1 LTQQVTD
8 PPDQNER
15 RVSQPLSEPRFRLT
29 RAGIISL
36 LVLIML
42 LLLLFSG
49 ELVYSLVRTAQPAQL
64 AIAQTLPATQ
74 HPQASPTSKSP
85 SALTPTTTPELQA
98 SADTTSSITVLN
110 HVNAPPLQLS
120 GSQYIIY
127 EQSNT
132 LYLVSATGDYAQVI
146 TTQGFIS
153 DNAAPPILMPSGQL
167 LYSGDGIWMTNVFGG
182 MPTQIATLDAGQVI
196 TSMALSNDGKILAW
210 STEPANGSGMLVIRA
225 GPLTNTT
232 IIYQQSALN
241 CPCFRIFSFMNG
253 TSAQVDNTLLL
264 TDDRGS
270 HQAVQNG
277 LWSLDISAT
286 PATVQSILA
295 EDPAQGPLALA
306 PFGNTLLYSLDE
318 GTVPDPTDSSVP
330 PGVSAL
336 SYANDLNITTL
347 NGAPPAIG
355 ITQVVLPEQDNLSN
369 SAQYHWVTT
378 PIFSPD
384 THTLA
389 YVEFSSDQQEPYDRH
404 SAIYTV
410 QISGSGAQL
419 RVGKP
424 QLLATT
430 TSQLVELGPWYN
442 SHVLTFYADGTL
454 YALDTQSGSLTI
466 FAQPSSYARI
476 VAVVGFA
483 GT

>member
-1 LTQQVTD
+1 MTQQVTD
-8 PPDQNER
+8 PPDQNEQ

-49 ELVYSLVRTAQPAQL
+49 EFVYSLVRTAQASRPVAT
-64 AIAQTLPATQ
+64 QTVPATSSLQ
-74 HPQASPTSKSP
+74 SSPTSKLSGTE
-85 SALTPTTTPELQA
+85 TPVATPDLQA
-98 SADTTSSITVLN
+98 SSTTTSSISVLN
-110 HVNAPPLQLS
+110 HQDAPPLQLS
-120 GSQYIIY
+120 ASQYIIY

-132 LYLVSATGDYAQVI
+132 LYLVSATGNYAQVI
-146 TTQGFIS
+146 PTRGFIS
-153 DNAAPPILMPSGQL
+153 NNAAPPILMPTGQL

-182 MPTQIATLDAGQVI
+182 TPTQIAPLDVGQVI
-196 TSMALSNDGKILAW
+196 TSMTMSDDGKMLAW
-210 STEPANGSGMLVIRA
+210 STEPANGNGMLVIYA
-225 GPLTNTT
+225 GTLTNPT
-232 IIYQQSALN
+232 IVYQQSALN
-241 CPCFRIFSFMNG
+241 CPCFRIFSFMHG
-253 TSAQVDNTLLL
+253 TSARADSTLLL
-264 TDDRGS
+264 TDDQGS

-277 LWSLDISAT
+277 LWSLDISVT
-286 PATVQSILA
+286 PATLQPILA
-295 EDPAQGPLALA
+295 EDPAQGPLALT
-306 PFGNTLLYSLDE
+306 PFGNTLLYSSDE
-318 GTVPDPTDSSVP
+318 GTVPDPTDNSVP
-330 PGVSAL
+330 PDVAAL
-336 SYANDLNITTL
+336 SYANSLSITTL
-347 NGAPPAIG
+347 NGSPSTIG
-355 ITQVVLPEQDNLSN
+355 QTQIVLPEQDNLSN

-442 SHVLTFYADGTL
+442 NHILTFYADGTL
-454 YALDTQSGSLTI
+454 YALDTQSGSFTN

>member
-1 LTQQVTD
+1 MQQVTD
-8 PPDQNER
+8 PPDQNEQ

-29 RAGIISL
+29 RAGIIFSL
-36 LVLIML
+36 LLVVL

-49 ELVYSLVRTAQPAQL
+49 ELVYSLVRTAQA
-64 AIAQTLPATQ
+64 AQTAAT
-74 HPQASPTSKSP
+74 PTLSATSGLQASPTSKSTGTAT
-85 SALTPTTTPELQA
+85 STTTPGLQ
-98 SADTTSSITVLN
+98 TLPITVLK
-110 HVNAPPLQLS
+110 HQDAPPLQLS
-120 GSQYIIY
+120 ASQYIIY

-132 LYLVSATGDYAQVI
+132 LYLVSATGKYAQVI
-146 TTQGFIS
+146 PTQGFIS
-153 DNAAPPILMPSGQL
+153 DNAAPPILTPTGQL

-182 MPTQIATLDAGQVI
+182 TPTQIAPLAAGQVI
-196 TSMALSNDGKILAW
+196 TSMALSDDGKMLAW
-210 STEPANGSGMLVIRA
+210 STEPANGVGTLVIYA
-225 GPLTNTT
+225 GPLSNPA
-232 IIYQQSALN
+232 IVYQQSATN
-241 CPCFRIFSFMNG
+241 CPCFRVFSFMHG
-253 TSAQVDNTLLL
+253 TSAQADSTLLL

-277 LWSLDISAT
+277 LWSLDINVT
-286 PATVQSILA
+286 PAALQPILA

-306 PFGNTLLYSLDE
+306 PFSNTLLYSSDE
-318 GTVPDPTDSSVP
+318 GTVPDPTDGSVP
-330 PGVSAL
+330 PDVAAL
-336 SYANDLNITTL
+336 SYANSLSITTL
-347 NGAPPAIG
+347 NGVSPTIG
-355 ITQVVLPEQDNLSN
+355 NSQVVLPEQDNLSN
-369 SAQYHWVTT
+369 GAQYHWVTT

-384 THTLA
+384 AHTLA
-389 YVEFSSDQQEPYDRH
+389 YVEFSNDQQEPYDRH

-410 QISGSGAQL
+410 QISGSGSQMHES
-419 RVGKP
+419 KP

-442 SHVLTFYADGTL
+442 SHILTLYADGTL

>member
-1 LTQQVTD
+1 MTQQVTD

-15 RVSQPLSEPRFRLT
+15 RGSQPLSEPRFRLT
-29 RAGIISL
+29 IAGIISL

-49 ELVYSLVRTAQPAQL
+49 ELVYSLIRTAQPAQL
-64 AIAQTLPATQ
+64 VSAQTLTATQ
-74 HPQASPTSKSP
+74 LPPSSPTSKSP
-85 SALTPTTTPELQA
+85 GALTATATPQLQA
-98 SADTTSSITVLN
+98 SANTTSSITVPN
-110 HVNAPPLQLS
+110 HEDAPLLQLS

-127 EQSNT
+127 AQNNT
-132 LYLVSATGDYAQVI
+132 LYLVSATGNYAQVI
-146 TTQGFIS
+146 PTQGFNS

-182 MPTQIATLDAGQVI
+182 TPTQIATLDAGQVI
-196 TSMALSNDGKILAW
+196 TSMSLSNDGKILAW
-210 STEPANGSGMLVIRA
+210 STEPANGSGMLVIHA
-225 GPLTNTT
+225 GPLTNPT
-232 IIYQQSALN
+232 IVYQQSALN
-241 CPCFRIFSFMNG
+241 CPCFRVFSFMNG
-253 TSAQVDNTLLL
+253 ASAQSDTTLLL

-277 LWSLDISAT
+277 LWSLNISAT
-286 PATVQSILA
+286 PVNVQSIVA

-306 PFGNTLLYSLDE
+306 PFSNTLLYSLNE

-336 SYANDLNITTL
+336 PYANDLNITTL
-347 NGAPPAIG
+347 NGAPPSIG
-355 ITQVVLPEQDNLSN
+355 KTQVVLPEQDNLSN

-384 THTLA
+384 AHTLA

-442 SHVLTFYADGTL
+442 SHILTFYADGSL